1 MSLWL
6 VELVRRVLAKHY
18 QPESG
23 NDGRS
28 WLTVIGH
35 LKDSLWS
42 VDLIR
47 CESILL
53 RSHWV
58 MVVKTC
64 SRDASSASVSSL
76 LTSIAFPCAGCSTK
90 PNQTWASHGISVPIT
105 TRRLPSP
112 TQANLRVLDIDEI
125 KSVHYV
131 PLSHPFI
138 EKLIGTIRRE
148 YLDHVLFWN
157 QFDLQRKLEDF
168 KVYYNQRRVHCSLN
182 GNTPHEQGGHSPSK
196 LADLRHFAWT
206 SECNGL
212 LQIPIAA

>member
-1 MSLWL
+1 M
-6 VELVRRVLAKHY
+6 
-18 QPESG
+18 
-23 NDGRS
+23 
-28 WLTVIGH
+28 
-35 LKDSLWS
+35 
-42 VDLIR
+42 
-47 CESILL
+47 
-53 RSHWV
+53 
-58 MVVKTC
+58 
-64 SRDASSASVSSL
+64 
-76 LTSIAFPCAGCSTK
+76 
-90 PNQTWASHGISVPIT
+90 
-105 TRRLPSP
+105 
-112 TQANLRVLDIDEI
+112 LDMDEI

-138 EKLIGTIRRE
+138 ERLIGTIRRE

-168 KVYYNQRRVHCSLN
+168 KVYYNQRRVHCSLD